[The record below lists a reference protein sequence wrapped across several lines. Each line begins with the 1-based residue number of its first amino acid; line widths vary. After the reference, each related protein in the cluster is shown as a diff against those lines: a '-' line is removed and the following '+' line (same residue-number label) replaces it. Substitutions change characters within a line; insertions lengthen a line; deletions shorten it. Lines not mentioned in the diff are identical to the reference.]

1 MRRGGGEK
9 EVDKGETRGHSMV
22 PRRDREQSRFLH
34 GTITVAGRVRI
45 ERELDLAPVCSRQG
59 RRNNYRDAPPIN
71 QDAHLPFLFLFFAR
85 IARIGGTLHPP
96 FPLRFSLYLS
106 PPLRDAFLVLR
117 RERRERVVSLLRSM
131 LHAAFYRLIHLL
143 GGEGGGGGE
152 GWRRATRCWC
162 LA

>member
-85 IARIGGTLHPP
+85 IARRIGGTLHPL
-96 FPLRFSLYLS
+96 FPLSLSLS
-106 PPLRDAFLVLR
+106 L
-117 RERRERVVSLLRSM
+117 SLLR
-131 LHAAFYRLIHLL
+131 
-143 GGEGGGGGE
+143 
-152 GWRRATRCWC
+152 
-162 LA
+162 